1 MELSTVEV
9 NVCGLLFFSFKKGLL
24 VAMGVASM
32 RVTVAVAMAVIVA
45 MSVNVVMCI
54 KDRHLDN
61 IEDEAG
67 NSGNKHNVFL
77 DLRGVQESCI
87 GSKKEPDG
95 DAPEESKRK
104 ESSDNLGSVVTK
116 GHSVYSLSF
125 CQLDSHDGNTEAE
138 HVGSQMCSV

>member
-9 NVCGLLFFSFKKGLL
+9 NVCRLLFFSFKKGLL

-32 RVTVAVAMAVIVA
+32 RVTVAVIVA

-54 KDRHLDN
+54 KDCHLDN
-61 IEDEAG
+61 IKDEAG
-67 NSGNKHNVFL
+67 NCGNKHNVFL

-87 GSKKEPDG
+87 GSKKEVDG

-125 CQLDSHDGNTEAE
+125 CQLDSHDGNTETE
-138 HVGSQMCSV
+138 HVGCQMCSV